1 MVAARTSA
9 VAEATPSADTV
20 AGEVHTSAVEEAVTS
35 AAVAVAVISAV
46 EEVATSEAAVAVTPA
61 VAAATAAVIT
71 AKSVSS
77 YKKERQAPNLPL
89 FVSQLGFEAT

>member
-1 MVAARTSA
+1 M
-9 VAEATPSADTV
+9 AEATPSADTV

-35 AAVAVAVISAV
+35 AAVAVAV
-46 EEVATSEAAVAVTPA
+46 TPV